1 MFKKIIKI
9 NVFLIFLSTFV
20 FAEIIN
26 KVQITGNKRISN
38 ETIFVYGN
46 IELNKDYTSIEL
58 NSILKNLY
66 STNFFKNIDMSIES
80 SVLYLTVEENPIIES
95 LSINGIKKKEL
106 TKLLLE
112 KVSLKE
118 RNSFIDSLFL
128 KDINLLTNI
137 IKQYG
142 YYFVK
147 IDTSKVFNKQLNTVK
162 IFYNVNLGP
171 KAKISTIEFLGDKKI
186 KDRKLRSLITS
197 EEDKFWK
204 FISKNSYLDEN
215 RIELDNRL
223 LLNFYKNNGYYFARV
238 ENSFVEFLDDNNFK
252 LIFNINAG
260 KKYFFNDF
268 KLSMPESYD
277 RNKFESIISDFDKI
291 QNKPYSPLK
300 INKILNKIDKIALL
314 KEFEFI
320 NSSLEEKVVDNEKIN
335 ISINLEDSDVYY
347 VEKINI
353 LGNQY
358 TLEEVIRNSLIVDE
372 GDAFNEILFNKS
384 LNNLK
389 ARGYFGS
396 VDSLIKEGKNK
407 DKKILD
413 VIVTEQPTGEVSLG
427 AGFGS
432 SGGSIGG
439 SIKENNFMGKGIKLD
454 TNLTIGEDSIKGAF
468 SYERP
473 NYRNSDNSLILG
485 LNNTT
490 TDYMTKYGYKT
501 KNLGL
506 SIGTAMKQYE
516 DLTFRPTLS
525 LSYEDLE
532 TSSTAS
538 DNLQKQKGDYI
549 DAYLNY
555 SFDYDLRDQK
565 YQSTD
570 GTRTVFFQEFPISSE
585 RNEIINSLV
594 FDAYQPLVNEMVGKV
609 SIFTQAAVTLSN
621 HDVRISK
628 RLNVPAKKLRG
639 FEAGRIGPVDN
650 GDYIGGNYL
659 TAFTVATTLP
669 QILPNLQNADFSLFF
684 DAASLWGVDYDSSI
698 KDDQSIRSSIG
709 ISLDVNTI
717 IGPLNFSLAQP
728 ITKESTDKTESFRF
742 NLGTTF

>member
-9 NVFLIFLSTFV
+9 NVFLIFLTTFV

-147 IDTSKVFNKQLNTVK
+147 IDTSKVFDKQLNTVK
-162 IFYNVNLGP
+162 IFYNVSLGP

-197 EEDKFWK
+197 EENKFWK

-215 RIELDNRL
+215 RIDLDNRL

-277 RNKFESIISDFDKI
+277 RDKFESIISDFDKI

-300 INKILNKIDKIALL
+300 IKKILNKIDKIALL

-335 ISINLEDSDVYY
+335 ISIKLEDSDVYY

-396 VDSLIKEGKNK
+396 VDSLIKVGKNK

-413 VIVTEQPTGEVSLG
+413 IIVTEQPTGEVSLG

-439 SIKENNFMGKGIKLD
+439 SIRENNFMGKGIKLD
-454 TNLTIGEDSIKGAF
+454 TNLSIGEDSIKGAF

-501 KNLGL
+501 KNIGL

-538 DNLQKQKGDYI
+538 DNLQKQKGDYV

-555 SFDYDLRDQK
+555 SFDYDLRDQR
-565 YQSTD
+565 YQPTD
-570 GTRTVFFQEFPISSE
+570 GTRAIFFQELPISSE

-594 FDAYQPLVNEMVGKV
+594 FDAYQPLVNEMIGKV
-609 SIFTQAAVTLSN
+609 SIFTQAVVTLSN

-639 FEAGRIGPVDN
+639 FEPGRIGPVDN

-698 KDDQSIRSSIG
+698 KDDQSIKSSIG

>member
-9 NVFLIFLSTFV
+9 NVFLIFLTTFV

-66 STNFFKNIDMSIES
+66 STNFFKDIDISIES

-137 IKQYG
+137 IKQFG

-162 IFYNVNLGP
+162 ISYNVSLGP

-268 KLSMPESYD
+268 KLTMPESYD
-277 RNKFESIISDFDKI
+277 RDKFKSIISDFDKI

-320 NSSLEEKVVDNEKIN
+320 NSSLEEKVIDNEKIN

-389 ARGYFGS
+389 ARGYFSS

-439 SIKENNFMGKGIKLD
+439 SIRENNFMGKGIKLD
-454 TNLTIGEDSIKGAF
+454 TNLSIGEDSIKGSF

-473 NYRNSDNSLILG
+473 NFRNSDNSLILG

-490 TDYMTKYGYKT
+490 RDYMTKYGYKT

-506 SIGTAMKQYE
+506 SIGTSMKQYE

-525 LSYEDLE
+525 LSYEDLQ

-538 DNLQKQKGDYI
+538 DNLQKQKGDYV
-549 DAYLNY
+549 DTYLNY
-555 SFDYDLRDQK
+555 SFDYDLRDQR
-565 YQSTD
+565 YQTTD
-570 GTRTVFFQEFPISSE
+570 GTRTIFFQELPISSE
-585 RNEIINSLV
+585 RNEIVNSLV
-594 FDAYQPLVNEMVGKV
+594 FDAYQPLVNEMIGKV
-609 SIFTQAAVTLSN
+609 SIFTQAVHTLSN
-621 HDVRISK
+621 QDVRISK

-639 FEAGRIGPVDN
+639 FEPGKIGPVDN
-650 GDYIGGNYL
+650 GDYVGGNYL

-698 KDDQSIRSSIG
+698 KDDQSIKSSIG

>member
-1 MFKKIIKI
+1 M
-9 NVFLIFLSTFV
+9 
-20 FAEIIN
+20 
-26 KVQITGNKRISN
+26 
-38 ETIFVYGN
+38 
-46 IELNKDYTSIEL
+46 
-58 NSILKNLY
+58 
-66 STNFFKNIDMSIES
+66 
-80 SVLYLTVEENPIIES
+80 
-95 LSINGIKKKEL
+95 
-106 TKLLLE
+106 
-112 KVSLKE
+112 
-118 RNSFIDSLFL
+118 
-128 KDINLLTNI
+128 
-137 IKQYG
+137 
-142 YYFVK
+142 
-147 IDTSKVFNKQLNTVK
+147 
-162 IFYNVNLGP
+162 
-171 KAKISTIEFLGDKKI
+171 
-186 KDRKLRSLITS
+186 
-197 EEDKFWK
+197 
-204 FISKNSYLDEN
+204 
-215 RIELDNRL
+215 
-223 LLNFYKNNGYYFARV
+223 
-238 ENSFVEFLDDNNFK
+238 
-252 LIFNINAG
+252 
-260 KKYFFNDF
+260 
-268 KLSMPESYD
+268 
-277 RNKFESIISDFDKI
+277 
-291 QNKPYSPLK
+291 
-300 INKILNKIDKIALL
+300 
-314 KEFEFI
+314 
-320 NSSLEEKVVDNEKIN
+320 
-335 ISINLEDSDVYY
+335 
-347 VEKINI
+347 
-353 LGNQY
+353 
-358 TLEEVIRNSLIVDE
+358 IVDE

-396 VDSLIKEGKNK
+396 VNSLIKEGKNK

-439 SIKENNFMGKGIKLD
+439 SIRENNFMGKGIKLD
-454 TNLTIGEDSIKGAF
+454 TNLSIGEDSIKGAF

-485 LNNTT
+485 INNTT

-501 KNLGL
+501 KNLGM
-506 SIGTAMKQYE
+506 SIGTSMKQYE

-525 LSYEDLE
+525 LSYEDLQ

-538 DNLQKQKGDYI
+538 DNLQKQKGDYV

-555 SFDYDLRDQK
+555 SFDYDLRDQR

-570 GTRTVFFQEFPISSE
+570 GTRTVFFQELPISSE
-585 RNEIINSLV
+585 RNEIVNSLV
-594 FDAYQPLVNEMVGKV
+594 FDAYQPLMNEMIGKV
-609 SIFTQAAVTLSN
+609 SIFTQAVHTLSN
-621 HDVRISK
+621 QDVRISK

-639 FEAGRIGPVDN
+639 FEPGRIGPVEN

-698 KDDQSIRSSIG
+698 KDDQSIKSSIG

>member
-555 SFDYDLRDQK
+555 SFDYDLRDQR

>member
-9 NVFLIFLSTFV
+9 NIFLIFLTTFV

-26 KVQITGNKRISN
+26 KVQISGNKRISN

-46 IELNKDYTSIEL
+46 IELNKNYTSIEL

-66 STNFFKNIDMSIES
+66 STNFFKNIDMSIDS

-106 TKLLLE
+106 TNLLLE

-128 KDINLLTNI
+128 KDINLITNI

-147 IDTSKVFNKQLNTVK
+147 IDTSKVFNNQLNTVK
-162 IFYNVNLGP
+162 IFYNVSLGP

-186 KDRKLRSLITS
+186 KDRKLRNLITS

-268 KLSMPESYD
+268 ELSMPESYD
-277 RNKFESIISDFDKI
+277 RDKFKSIISDFDKM

-335 ISINLEDSDVYY
+335 ISIKLEDSDVYY

-396 VDSLIKEGKNK
+396 VNSLIKEGKNK

-439 SIKENNFMGKGIKLD
+439 SIRENNFMGKGIKLD
-454 TNLTIGEDSIKGAF
+454 TNLSIGEDSIKGAF

-485 LNNTT
+485 INNTT

-501 KNLGL
+501 KNLGM
-506 SIGTAMKQYE
+506 SIGTSMKQYE

-525 LSYEDLE
+525 LSYEDLQ

-538 DNLQKQKGDYI
+538 DNLQKQKGDYV

-555 SFDYDLRDQK
+555 SFDYDLRDRR

-570 GTRTVFFQEFPISSE
+570 GTRTVFFQELPISSE
-585 RNEIINSLV
+585 RNEIVNSLV
-594 FDAYQPLVNEMVGKV
+594 FDAYQPLMNEMIGKV
-609 SIFTQAAVTLSN
+609 SIFTQAVHTLSN
-621 HDVRISK
+621 QDVRISK

-639 FEAGRIGPVDN
+639 FEPGRIGPVEN

-698 KDDQSIRSSIG
+698 KDDQSIKSSIG